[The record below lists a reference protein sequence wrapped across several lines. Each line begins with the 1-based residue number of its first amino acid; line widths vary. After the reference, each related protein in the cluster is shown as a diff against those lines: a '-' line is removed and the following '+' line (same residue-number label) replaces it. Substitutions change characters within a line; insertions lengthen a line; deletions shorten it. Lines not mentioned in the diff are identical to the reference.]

1 VGLLFIDPTTEV
13 PFLMRIAWVING
25 PLAVRTGPHTSL
37 SIPPVGFCWGIV
49 ADSEIICAVAA
60 RNPDERPHTCSYRSE
75 RCVGGVGR
83 VCPVF
88 RACRAP
94 YLQVWTD
101 NGRTNCWT
109 RQRQFDQRPLAGTTP
124 GSTLNQQQMKVL
136 ETRLK
141 PFGSQR
147 FWIIAE
153 TGEYAPQAEKWRF
166 GQQLQQALVQ
176 AGWITSQKVRQ
187 RMGTAGFKKTTMYPY
202 SRGGD
207 NGLVIFAAPDS
218 ISAGTALNIV
228 INEMSFGSSVETDDN
243 LRNAILIFVG
253 AQ

>member
-1 VGLLFIDPTTEV
+1 MSIRTPAAIGVSIVLVVLVAFLRYLGLIGLLIFKSGPTT
-13 PFLMRIAWVING
+13 AAQTAGHDSANSANG
-25 PLAVRTGPHTSL
+25 HSPAPLR
-37 SIPPVGFCWGIV
+37 
-49 ADSEIICAVAA
+49 A
-60 RNPDERPHTCSYRSE
+60 RH
-75 RCVGGVGR
+75 V
-83 VCPVF
+83 
-88 RACRAP
+88 
-94 YLQVWTD
+94 
-101 NGRTNCWT
+101 
-109 RQRQFDQRPLAGTTP
+109 
-124 GSTLNQQQMKVL
+124 NQQQMKVL

>member
-1 VGLLFIDPTTEV
+1 MSVRTRAAIGVSIVLVVLGAFVRYLGLVGLLIFKSGPTT
-13 PFLMRIAWVING
+13 AAQTAG
-25 PLAVRTGPHTSL
+25 H
-37 SIPPVGFCWGIV
+37 
-49 ADSEIICAVAA
+49 DSANSTNVHSPALPRA
-60 RNPDERPHTCSYRSE
+60 RH
-75 RCVGGVGR
+75 
-83 VCPVF
+83 F
-88 RACRAP
+88 
-94 YLQVWTD
+94 
-101 NGRTNCWT
+101 
-109 RQRQFDQRPLAGTTP
+109 
-124 GSTLNQQQMKVL
+124 NQHQMKVV

-187 RMGTAGFKKTTMYPY
+187 RMGTAGFKETTMYPY

-243 LRNAILIFVG
+243 LRNAILIFAG

>member
-1 VGLLFIDPTTEV
+1 
-13 PFLMRIAWVING
+13 MRF
-25 PLAVRTGPHTSL
+25 R
-37 SIPPVGFCWGIV
+37 WGIG
-49 ADSEIICAVAA
+49 ADSEIICAVRPEIPMSIRTPAA
-60 RNPDERPHTCSYRSE
+60 I
-75 RCVGGVGR
+75 GVSIVLVVLVAFLRYLGLIGLLIFKSGPTTAAQTAGHDSANSTN
-83 VCPVF
+83 VHSPALP
-88 RACRAP
+88 RARH
-94 YLQVWTD
+94 
-101 NGRTNCWT
+101 
-109 RQRQFDQRPLAGTTP
+109 F
-124 GSTLNQQQMKVL
+124 NQQQMKVL

-187 RMGTAGFKKTTMYPY
+187 RMGIAGFKETRMYPY